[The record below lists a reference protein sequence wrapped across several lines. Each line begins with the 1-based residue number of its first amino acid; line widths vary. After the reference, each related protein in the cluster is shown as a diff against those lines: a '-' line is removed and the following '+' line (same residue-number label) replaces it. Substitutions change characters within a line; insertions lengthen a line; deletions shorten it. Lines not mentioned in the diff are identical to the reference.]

1 MSIDLPLEERTVVV
15 NGQPVTLDPKRL
27 QFNETTLS
35 KFMQDFSVWYD
46 YYSSQAALSESLATK
61 AKNDYEVKYM
71 EKFIEGKREIGSDK
85 AADAFAKVSEEVQT
99 LRTDLEIKDTATK
112 MLKEYVKSLD
122 RAHQMAVNR
131 GYMLRKEMDK
141 LGSGATIYE
150 LNNLS

>member
-46 YYSSQAALSESLATK
+46 YYSSQAALSESLSTK